1 MRLVID
7 GRGLAQSI
15 AWGEIT
21 SALGT
26 ELMKRSPKSVIVST
40 PPYFNVSRAR
50 RQQFIRELADK
61 LEPVAKCCTRE
72 EEVRIGRYMY
82 TVGPVEGSG
91 CVTFACSPV
100 GGTFDPGCQPLPA
113 LRKKL
118 LDKNRQLCVAGH
130 ERVVL
135 IVGWDETIRTEDV
148 REAISNIDFSCLP
161 NIDRVYFES
170 GLERIHLVYDSLK
183 MLYALKGG
191 SGQ

>member
-1 MRLVID
+1 M
-7 GRGLAQSI
+7 
-15 AWGEIT
+15 
-21 SALGT
+21 
-26 ELMKRSPKSVIVST
+26 
-40 PPYFNVSRAR
+40 
-50 RQQFIRELADK
+50 
-61 LEPVAKCCTRE
+61 
-72 EEVRIGRYMY
+72 
-82 TVGPVEGSG
+82 
-91 CVTFACSPV
+91 
-100 GGTFDPGCQPLPA
+100 
-113 LRKKL
+113 
-118 LDKNRQLCVAGH
+118 DKNRQLCVAGH